1 MVALLT
7 GTTAAAQ
14 TAGPDRHLSG
24 YRMDLGKL
32 LAVGRGEQ
40 PAGDLRGDVP
50 TVLEDFTPAAGRQ
63 TARGS
68 RASVPA
74 FAAAVAVTSAFDGSP
89 AAAEILKGRLRTIP
103 FPLTLTGKAEAV
115 EVSNDHL
122 TLIAP
127 QGSDL
132 YSPANGP
139 PANTAPRVTFSP
151 KGDFIFSARV
161 ARPERGKYEG
171 GALVVFAAPDRW
183 AKVLFER
190 LDPAT
195 HAVTSSVA
203 GPLSD
208 NSYHLRLAASAPAVW
223 LKVVRVGG
231 SVMLYASEDGD
242 QWQILR
248 DFPLAADLPVQ
259 VGFAS
264 QSPDG
269 ERYAAHF
276 SDVQFQPRS
285 LKDYWQ
291 GK

>member
-1 MVALLT
+1 VKWPVLVAALLT
-7 GTTAAAQ
+7 GTAAAAQ
-14 TAGPDRHLSG
+14 TAWPDRRLSA
-24 YRMDLGKL
+24 YDVDL
-32 LAVGRGEQ
+32 AST
-40 PAGDLRGDVP
+40 LRGGASAPD
-50 TVLEDFTPAAGRQ
+50 TFAPA
-63 TARGS
+63 
-68 RASVPA
+68 V
-74 FAAAVAVTSAFDGSP
+74 VETSAFDRP
-89 AAAEILKGRLRTIP
+89 TATAEVLEKRLRAIP

-127 QGSDL
+127 KGSDL

-139 PANTAPRVTFSP
+139 AANTAPRVTFAP

-161 ARPERGKYEG
+161 ARPESGKYEG
-171 GALVVFAAPDRW
+171 GALVIFASPDRW
-183 AKVLFER
+183 AKLLFER
-190 LDPAT
+190 LDSAS

-203 GPLSD
+203 EPLSD

-231 SVMLYASEDGD
+231 SIMLYASEDGD
-242 QWQILR
+242 DWQILR
-248 DFPLAADLPVQ
+248 DFPLAADLPIQ

-264 QSPDG
+264 QSPNG
-269 ERYAAHF
+269 ERYAANF
-276 SDVQFQPRS
+276 SDVRFQSQS